1 MRLNKAKNSSG
12 KHNRWPFNIAAA
24 LFALAFAACT
34 NDSGKTGTT
43 DSNANTV
50 TQPPAIKY
58 DSIPL
63 DAAACNV
70 SWVRDKTVKDVKKKI
85 KLGKATMEVNMDEA
99 SFSADGTIPVL
110 SGAWF
115 TEDDKL
121 TGGVV
126 RLNMRELKSLQVDAS
141 GQLDMNSP
149 DYLDAEK
156 YPVATI
162 RFLEAHNTLATHG
175 HVDSTGNTATSR
187 SDDATFK
194 ALLTIRDKTDT
205 ISFHGK
211 MKDVTGTVPQ
221 LAEGTFTIDG
231 KAWGLN
237 PKAAKVVKDEMRITL
252 KLVVGKK

>member
-1 MRLNKAKNSSG
+1 MRLNRAKNSSG
-12 KHNRWPFNIAAA
+12 KHSQRLFNSCIILLAAT
-24 LFALAFAACT
+24 LTACGPSE
-34 NDSGKTGTT
+34 NGTDKT
-43 DSNANTV
+43 DSSNITK
-50 TQPPAIKY
+50 QPPAVKY

-63 DAAACNV
+63 DAAACKV

-85 KLGKATMEVNMDEA
+85 KFGNATMEVNMDEA

-110 SGAWF
+110 SGVWY
-115 TEDDKL
+115 TENDKL

-126 RLNMRELKSLQVDAS
+126 RLNMRELKSLQVDDI
-141 GQLDMNSP
+141 GQMEMNSP

-162 RFLEAHNTLATHG
+162 RILEAVQPNVMLPDT
-175 HVDSTGNTATSR
+175 DSTGKTKTER
-187 SDDATFK
+187 SPETEFK

-205 ISFHGK
+205 ISFNGK
-211 MKDVTGTVPQ
+211 MENITGTVPQ

>member
-1 MRLNKAKNSSG
+1 MRLNRVKNFSG
-12 KHNRWPFNIAAA
+12 KHSQWLFNSSIILLVAT
-24 LFALAFAACT
+24 FTACGPSE
-34 NDSGKTGTT
+34 NGTDKT
-43 DSNANTV
+43 DSSNITK
-50 TQPPAIKY
+50 QPPAVKH
-58 DSIPL
+58 DSVPMNAI
-63 DAAACNV
+63 ACNV

-85 KLGKATMEVNMDEA
+85 KFGNATMEVNMDEA

-149 DYLDAEK
+149 DYLNAEK

-162 RFLEAHNTLATHG
+162 RFLEAVQPNVMLPDT
-175 HVDSTGNTATSR
+175 DSTGKTKRERAPETE
-187 SDDATFK
+187 FK

-205 ISFHGK
+205 ISFNGK
-211 MKDVTGTVPQ
+211 MENITGTVPQ

-252 KLVVGKK
+252 KLVSGKK

>member
-1 MRLNKAKNSSG
+1 MPLNRAKNSSG
-12 KHNRWPFNIAAA
+12 KHSQRLFNCSIILLAAI
-24 LFALAFAACT
+24 FTACSPSENET
-34 NDSGKTGTT
+34 DKT
-43 DSNANTV
+43 DSSTNTV
-50 TQPPAIKY
+50 TQPPAVKY

-63 DAAACNV
+63 DAAACKV

-85 KLGKATMEVNMDEA
+85 KLGNATMEVNMDEA
-99 SFSADGTIPVL
+99 SFSADGTIPVI

-115 TEDDKL
+115 TRND
-121 TGGVV
+121 TFAGGIV

-141 GQLDMNSP
+141 GQLDMQSP

-162 RFLEAHNTLATHG
+162 RFLTAYNQLETNLT
-175 HVDSTGNTATSR
+175 DSAGNR
-187 SDDATFK
+187 STVTDDASFT

-205 ISFHGK
+205 IAFVGK
-211 MKDVTGTVPQ
+211 VLTPGAIAPQ
-221 LAEGTFTIDG
+221 LTEGTFTIDG

-252 KLVVGKK
+252 KLVVGRK